1 MSEVDNEN
9 YETSGLSALDHNIKQ
24 KGNNAYYYAH
34 SLKLDGPQWDGKE
47 EPRLLKVGPSPQ
59 VSVKQ
64 IVTEFQS
71 YSWADGDDKKVK
83 IYVEYDNANSI
94 DASQISL
101 VSKTMISICLMD
113 DLKMS
118 HATIASHSYNL

>member
-1 MSEVDNEN
+1 MSEVDIDNEN
-9 YETSGLSALDHNIKQ
+9 SGLSALDHNIKQ

-47 EPRLLKVGPSPQ
+47 EPRLLKVGPSPK

-71 YSWADGDDKKVK
+71 YSWADGNDKKVK
-83 IYVEYDNANSI
+83 LYVEYENANSV

-101 VSKTMISICLMD
+101 VSKTMHVDVILQYI
-113 DLKMS
+113 
-118 HATIASHSYNL
+118 